1 MTKEVRVLFLTALTL
16 AVYAVSIYLNQGAL
30 IFPFPLNELIL
41 LVVAI
46 QFAFWHH
53 KNRIPILY
61 ILGISLFGFLGN
73 EVYWSFI
80 LVDQKMYTFSALP
93 ITDIFK
99 LLSALCI
106 VGFCVYTLLAQKN
119 LMARFCSI
127 IFIVMYISS
136 ITYLPSYFSFYGL
149 ILMTV
154 GLFIQSVHRPFH
166 LFWMLLLLL
175 ESTKYLT
182 LLLNN

>member
-16 AVYAVSIYLNQGAL
+16 SVYAVSIYLNQGAL

-53 KNRIPILY
+53 NKRIPTLY
-61 ILGISLFGFLGN
+61 ILGFG
-73 EVYWSFI
+73 VYS
-80 LVDQKMYTFSALP
+80 
-93 ITDIFK
+93 
-99 LLSALCI
+99 
-106 VGFCVYTLLAQKN
+106 LLAQKN

-127 IFIVMYISS
+127 LFIVMYISS
-136 ITYLPSYFSFYGL
+136 VTYLPSDFSFYGL
-149 ILMTV
+149 IIMTV

-175 ESTKYLT
+175 ESAKYLT
-182 LLLNN
+182 VLLNN